1 MIKNIYFQLEILF
14 RFFKK
19 NIYFVIVGIVLGSLS
34 VRFYPHIHN
43 FLQKQRVENH
53 KIGLVGLY
61 TLDNLPNQI
70 LNQVSTGL
78 TVFTD
83 NNRTEVS
90 ALVKEWKI
98 ENDNKDFIFTLN
110 TDLKWHDGQKLK
122 PADINYQ
129 ISGAQIEPIGKDQI
143 KISLTNAYSP
153 ILAVLS
159 KPIIK
164 KGILGLGQYQITN
177 LTYQKDFIQN
187 ITLVD
192 TQNNN
197 NKKTYHFY
205 DQEEK
210 LIYAYKLGEID
221 SISDIASP
229 DDLSNWPN
237 TKISPISNINNNYIA
252 IFLNTKKLD
261 QKDLRQALAYAT
273 PKTPNKEER
282 CISPVSPIS
291 WAYND
296 TVKPYNFSPQRA
308 KELFKDLDIAEI
320 NLAVN
325 NRKLLT
331 LADQI
336 KESWQNILGMKVNI
350 SIQNQIKTDNFEAVL
365 AFAAIPQDPDQY
377 EFWHSTQ
384 TNNITQINDPK
395 IDKLLEEGR
404 QTFDIQKRKEIYLE
418 FQKILLEES
427 PAIFLSY
434 PVTYNVDRIK

>member
-1 MIKNIYFQLEILF
+1 M
-14 RFFKK
+14 
-19 NIYFVIVGIVLGSLS
+19 
-34 VRFYPHIHN
+34 
-43 FLQKQRVENH
+43 
-53 KIGLVGLY
+53 
-61 TLDNLPNQI
+61 
-70 LNQVSTGL
+70 
-78 TVFTD
+78 
-83 NNRTEVS
+83 
-90 ALVKEWKI
+90 
-98 ENDNKDFIFTLN
+98 
-110 TDLKWHDGQKLK
+110 
-122 PADINYQ
+122 
-129 ISGAQIEPIGKDQI
+129 
-143 KISLTNAYSP
+143 
-153 ILAVLS
+153 
-159 KPIIK
+159 K
-164 KGILGLGQYQITN
+164 KGTLGLGQHQITK
-177 LTYQKDFIQN
+177 LTYQKDFIQT

-197 NKKTYHFY
+197 KRKTYHFY

-210 LIYAYKLGEID
+210 LIYAYKLGQID
-221 SISDIASP
+221 SIVDISIVN
-229 DDLSNWPN
+229 DLSNWPN
-237 TKISPISNINNNYIA
+237 TKITPISNINNNYIA

-261 QKDLRQALAYAT
+261 QKDLRQSLAYAT

-282 CISPVSPIS
+282 CIGPVSPLS

-296 TVKPYNFSPQRA
+296 SIKPYNFSPQRA
-308 KELFKDLDIAEI
+308 KELFKNQNISEI

-336 KESWQNILGMKVNI
+336 KESWQDILGIKVNI

-384 TNNITQINDPK
+384 KNNITQINDPK

-434 PVTYNVDRIK
+434 PVTYSIDRVK